1 MEHIKHDL
9 EWNLKAETP
18 LRIIIVGAGIAGLV
32 AAIGLK
38 RSGHDIVILEQ
49 VSKFVEVGAG
59 IQMAPNAT
67 RILGRFGLLDKILEK
82 ANLLEK
88 NSMRRYADN
97 YELGT
102 APLMPQIAVIYGA
115 PLGVLHRADL
125 QRILLEGAKA
135 ENVKIRFDARV
146 VEADPDF
153 EARVK
158 LNSGEWIE
166 GDVVIA
172 ADGIKSDIRRQMAD
186 IHSVHDQSMPTGDA
200 AYRIIIP
207 KEKLEHDPEALALL
221 ESNNGMRWMGPGGHV
236 MAYPIKNNTVYN
248 MVLIHPQ
255 QPGLE
260 NEESWTTQ
268 GDKREMLDFYSQWND
283 LVKRLISYV
292 PEGEIMEWT
301 LNIHRPLP
309 SWIENKVALIGDA
322 CHPMLPY
329 VAQGAAQA
337 IEDAAVLAV
346 CLTLTP
352 HVRVAL
358 AIYTLVRKSRGEAIQ
373 QSASTTKTALH
384 LPDGPEQEKRDE
396 AIRNARGKEGRGGR
410 NPDLWADREW
420 QDFMWGVDVMRE
432 TVERWEE
439 WKERVDGCALEA
451 VGASIVA

>member
-1 MEHIKHDL
+1 M
-9 EWNLKAETP
+9 
-18 LRIIIVGAGIAGLV
+18 
-32 AAIGLK
+32 
-38 RSGHDIVILEQ
+38 
-49 VSKFVEVGAG
+49 
-59 IQMAPNAT
+59 
-67 RILGRFGLLDKILEK
+67 
-82 ANLLEK
+82 
-88 NSMRRYADN
+88 
-97 YELGT
+97 
-102 APLMPQIAVIYGA
+102 
-115 PLGVLHRADL
+115 
-125 QRILLEGAKA
+125 
-135 ENVKIRFDARV
+135 IRFPRCYIQND
-146 VEADPDF
+146 
-153 EARVK
+153 
-158 LNSGEWIE
+158 
-166 GDVVIA
+166 
-172 ADGIKSDIRRQMAD
+172 
-186 IHSVHDQSMPTGDA
+186 DQ
-200 AYRIIIP
+200 
-207 KEKLEHDPEALALL
+207 
-221 ESNNGMRWMGPGGHV
+221 
-236 MAYPIKNNTVYN
+236 YPQ
-248 MVLIHPQ
+248 VLIHPQ

-322 CHPMLPY
+322 CHPMYVSHSLLIPTIHALTLSHAYLSSISFSSPFQLQCTKLPLLPTRLPY